1 MVNLTLTVMPNS
13 FKYRLKKLPLVS
25 KFVLFGSM
33 LAIIGVFLP
42 WYRDIDKFNT
52 GDVFLG
58 ITGPLYLAG
67 IIVLL
72 SSIVSF
78 GMIAL
83 RLLEK
88 PVPKLPLKEEQFYV
102 FSGSLSILMLVLTV
116 SVFFHNKFGVN
127 LIDKSIGIGMM
138 MTFIGCGLVLLG
150 AIIAVKNRNVSFDV
164 QGHLEPL
171 IDFENR
177 DRQNLGMKKG
187 NLDEETL
194 KVKSAV
200 QESIDDFTK
209 STSDIKDI
217 R

>member
-1 MVNLTLTVMPNS
+1 MPNS

-72 SSIVSF
+72 SSIVSC

-83 RLLEK
+83 RLFEK
-88 PVPKLPLKEEQFYV
+88 PIPKLPLKEEQFYV
-102 FSGSLSILMLVLTV
+102 FSSSLSMLMLVLTV

>member
-1 MVNLTLTVMPNS
+1 MPNS

-72 SSIVSF
+72 SSIVSC

-102 FSGSLSILMLVLTV
+102 FSSSLSMLMLVLTV

-127 LIDKSIGIGMM
+127 LIDKSVGIGMM